1 MSVSRSLSTLV
12 ASGYHRLRRSPA
24 GPLMLRAIDRATRG
38 RSAVA
43 ATVRAGPL
51 TGMTLELDP
60 RIQADVVIGAYER
73 AATDAIVRHLRPGDV
88 AFDVGSHFG
97 YFALLMSSAVTPGG
111 RVVCFEPDP
120 EIVPTLERNLA
131 RNSPGRADVAAVNAA
146 VAGSAGT
153 RRFARGGQTSRG
165 SLSDSGDVEVRA
177 PTPDAAVAEHGV
189 PKLVKVDVEGAE
201 PWVLRGAEAII
212 RRSRELTIV
221 VEFRPT
227 LPQGG
232 LEPLEALALYR
243 SLGLELYAI
252 RRDGRVTPAEP
263 AELVEQRSEGGF
275 TNIVLRKA

>member
-51 TGMTLELDP
+51 AGMTLELDP
-60 RIQADVVIGAYER
+60 PIQADVVIGAYER

-88 AFDVGSHFG
+88 ALDVGSHFG
-97 YFALLMSSAVTPGG
+97 YFALLMSSAVAPEG

-131 RNSPGRADVAAVNAA
+131 RNSPGRVDVTAVNAA
-146 VAGSAGT
+146 VAGNAGT

-165 SLSDSGDVEVRA
+165 SLSDRGDVEVRA
-177 PTPDAAVAEHGV
+177 LTLDDAVAEHGV

-201 PWVLRGAEAII
+201 LQVLDGASRLLQRGETVFVIEVHSDALLHGCRARLAARDYDVAELSEPGRAEAYVVATP
-212 RRSRELTIV
+212 RR
-221 VEFRPT
+221 
-227 LPQGG
+227 
-232 LEPLEALALYR
+232 A
-243 SLGLELYAI
+243 
-252 RRDGRVTPAEP
+252 
-263 AELVEQRSEGGF
+263 
-275 TNIVLRKA
+275 